1 MGKRLLTILSAVMF
15 NLISIALISSV
26 VLYRADVIAA
36 QSGSSKLG
44 DVALVPRS
52 VEIVET
58 EDDDDDDSGDADPP
72 TDNDGYDT
80 PPGEEDLVV
89 TYTIRPGDTLMKI
102 ALRLGIPYAVLK
114 AQDDTPSLIH
124 PGQKFIYRPSDRV
137 DSSVPLTDDDGTDS
151 DGYDTPPPST
161 DFDGISTPVP
171 TSYDGTDSDG
181 YDTTGYY
188 TDNDGVDTPLPGG
201 ISARQLQQ
209 AQLQQSNQ
217 RQNDPYTDNDGYD
230 TTPFT
235 TDNDGTD
242 SDGIDTTGI
251 WTDNDGTDSDG
262 FDTTG
267 NWTDNDGTDSDGV
280 ATTPVTTNNPSPATP
295 DSPDSPDSDDSGV
308 SS

>member
-58 EDDDDDDSGDADPP
+58 EDDDDDSGDADPP

-80 PPGEEDLVV
+80 PPGEEYLVV

-242 SDGIDTTGI
+242 SDGIDTPASGPITMAPTATVLTPPATGLTMMARI
-251 WTDNDGTDSDG
+251 AT
-262 FDTTG
+262 
-267 NWTDNDGTDSDGV
+267 GV